1 MKFKE
6 ELTPEERNRR
16 LAEHY
21 RAILELLG
29 EDPDR
34 EGLRKSPER
43 IARAMEFLTSGY
55 AKSPADKLQSALFEE
70 NYGGHER
77 IVLVKGIEFYSMCEH
92 HMLPFFG
99 KVHIGY
105 IPDTKVVGLS
115 KLARLVEVFA
125 RRLQLQERMTQEIL
139 DAFNE
144 NVPNNG
150 VIVMMEA
157 RHLCM
162 QMRGV
167 QKQNTVTATC
177 LYSGKFQQ
185 EAKRREFFEMLNAP
199 HAADL
204 CLG

>member
-1 MKFKE
+1 MRLKE
-6 ELTPEERNRR
+6 ELPSEERSRL

-29 EDPDR
+29 EDPER

-43 IARAMEFLTSGY
+43 IARAMEFLVSGY
-55 AKSPADKLQSALFEE
+55 SKSPAEKLQSALFQE
-70 NYGGHER
+70 NYGNSER
-77 IVLVKGIEFYSMCEH
+77 IILVKGIEFYSLCEH

-99 KVHIGY
+99 NVHIGY
-105 IPDTKVVGLS
+105 IPNNKVVGLS
-115 KLARLVEVFA
+115 KLSRLVEVFA

-144 NVPNNG
+144 NVPNSG
-150 VIVMMEA
+150 VIIMIEA

-167 QKQNTVTATC
+167 QKQNAVTTTY
-177 LYSGKFQQ
+177 LYSGKFSQ
-185 EAKRREFFEMLNAP
+185 ESKRREFFEMLNTP
-199 HAADL
+199 CITD
-204 CLG
+204 